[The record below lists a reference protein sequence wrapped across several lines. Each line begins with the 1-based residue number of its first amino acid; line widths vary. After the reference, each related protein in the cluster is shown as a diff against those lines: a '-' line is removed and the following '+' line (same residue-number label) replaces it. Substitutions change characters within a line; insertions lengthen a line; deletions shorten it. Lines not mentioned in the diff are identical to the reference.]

1 VFDLAAYSD
10 YALLFM
16 RIMLGAIYI
25 DSGYL
30 DLKNPEDRSKS
41 IGLSKGFTIFL
52 AIAEVAGGIAVAVGV
67 LQQLAAVGL
76 ILIMLGAIQK
86 KIVAWKTGFW
96 GGTSPGWYYE
106 STLIST
112 LLVILFTDGGRLVLL
127 GSFTFG

>member
-1 VFDLAAYSD
+1 MFDLSAYTD
-10 YALLFM
+10 YGLLLM
-16 RIMLGAIYI
+16 RVLVGAIYI

-30 DLKNPEDRSKS
+30 DLKNLDDRSKS
-41 IGLSKGFTIFL
+41 NGLPKGFMTFI
-52 AIAEVAGGIAVAVGV
+52 AIAEVAGGIAVVVGI

-96 GGTSPGWYYE
+96 GVSSPGWYYE

-112 LLVILFTDGGRLVLL
+112 LLVILFTNGGRFVLI
-127 GSFTFG
+127 G